1 MADSIDDDDASL
13 PRSGVQI
20 LKTTGSF
27 ASSASEDD
35 GDGDIRSSSR
45 SVSSFAASD
54 DDGLGT
60 ELSGLQLVTEELQ
73 REIANV
79 STEDI
84 DDILL
89 PDGNDD
95 DDSEL
100 PKTPSRTLVIGTIPD
115 SSESGGSHDQET
127 NPDRLV
133 DAYTADFDT
142 PLRAG
147 GGRSTGSGSGSSSSD
162 SAIAEL
168 RSIAIDSRTG
178 AVAAA
183 SATGSASASAGAD
196 GASLVTPPGDGE
208 SSVVSASSVSVTG
221 SYSIMRGVIPSPSVA
236 SSRGSSPTKSL
247 KSVARSLKSIGS
259 KSSRGSGSKRANS
272 SAVGSDFSDNGGGTG
287 GVAARKSS
295 SASSPVR
302 KLLSKSA
309 ALGAAAAGGVAA
321 ALTGGKAAATAS
333 TPARSA
339 LSLGSGDIVH
349 SGDTPAPS
357 PERFVVGEGV
367 GGEEEEK
374 EEVDVEGGSS
384 SNSSSSSG
392 EVDDGDEVAAA
403 GAAIPEEDNGAPEKV
418 LPADGDNQIKMFAL
432 GCACLSLVMVILL
445 AVGLS
450 LGFTRS
456 AESAPPTPADNAPSY
471 SKTN

>member
-1 MADSIDDDDASL
+1 MADSVDDDDASL

-35 GDGDIRSSSR
+35 ADGGGSSSR

-60 ELSGLQLVTEELQ
+60 ELSGLQLVSEELQ

-115 SSESGGSHDQET
+115 SSESGGSHDNET
-127 NPDRLV
+127 NPHRLV

-147 GGRSTGSGSGSSSSD
+147 AGRSTGSGSGSSSSD

-168 RSIAIDSRTG
+168 RSIDSRTG

-183 SATGSASASAGAD
+183 SATGSASAGAD

-208 SSVVSASSVSVTG
+208 SSVVSTSSASIAG

-236 SSRGSSPTKSL
+236 STRGSSPTKS
-247 KSVARSLKSIGS
+247 
-259 KSSRGSGSKRANS
+259 
-272 SAVGSDFSDNGGGTG
+272 
-287 GVAARKSS
+287 
-295 SASSPVR
+295 
-302 KLLSKSA
+302 
-309 ALGAAAAGGVAA
+309 
-321 ALTGGKAAATAS
+321 
-333 TPARSA
+333 
-339 LSLGSGDIVH
+339 
-349 SGDTPAPS
+349 
-357 PERFVVGEGV
+357 
-367 GGEEEEK
+367 
-374 EEVDVEGGSS
+374 
-384 SNSSSSSG
+384 
-392 EVDDGDEVAAA
+392 
-403 GAAIPEEDNGAPEKV
+403 
-418 LPADGDNQIKMFAL
+418 
-432 GCACLSLVMVILL
+432 
-445 AVGLS
+445 
-450 LGFTRS
+450 
-456 AESAPPTPADNAPSY
+456 
-471 SKTN
+471 